1 MAQRLDQHVERRRRL
16 AAAWV
21 TEVAARERRAPV
33 SDVADPLTTAAVRN
47 GVACVLTSKP
57 PLRVVPPSGVAAA
70 PKPLRV
76 LIADDDR
83 DTANMLAL
91 ILRDEGHDALVALRG
106 DEALDL
112 CRLFR
117 PDVVIADVNLP
128 GTSGYAVAREL
139 HERHGNLAPLL
150 IAISG
155 VWTSTSDRL
164 LASVVGFDHSLLKP
178 CDPKEVIRLI
188 EPLRGAHTESG
199 ASSG

>member
-1 MAQRLDQHVERRRRL
+1 V
-16 AAAWV
+16 
-21 TEVAARERRAPV
+21 
-33 SDVADPLTTAAVRN
+33 
-47 GVACVLTSKP
+47 
-57 PLRVVPPSGVAAA
+57 PSGGAVAA
-70 PKPLRV
+70 PKPLRI

-91 ILRDEGHDALVALRG
+91 ILRDEGHEVQVVLRG

-117 PDVVIADVNLP
+117 PDVVIADVNMP

-164 LASVVGFDHSLLKP
+164 LARAVGFDHSLLKP
-178 CDPKEVIRLI
+178 CDPKEVIGLI
-188 EPLRGAHTESG
+188 EARRRDQTESG